1 MHKNLELQKI
11 ARFKLIKTLFFYLLL
26 LISSDLPSIVSSLF
40 FNSLYLT
47 FLSPEKKKNFLLI
60 QLNALKKRCLHVIH
74 WKNKLNCY
82 HFLQATYFDIFIY
95 LKNHILFSVVNKE
108 NSICNDKCLPWCS
121 SRSMSNCWISPFSVS
136 IFSRSSAV
144 LNKRQKRFKTSLYG
158 RFFCLD
164 TTTNLLMLAFT
175 TILQASVLPTL

>member
-1 MHKNLELQKI
+1 M
-11 ARFKLIKTLFFYLLL
+11 ARLKLIKTLTFFYFLL

-47 FLSPEKKKNFLLI
+47 FLSPEKKNNFLLI
-60 QLNALKKRCLHVIH
+60 HLNALKKRCLHVIH

-82 HFLQATYFDIFIY
+82 DFLQATYFDIFIC

-108 NSICNDKCLPWCS
+108 NSSCNDKCLPWCS
-121 SRSMSNCWISPFSVS
+121 SRSMSNCWISPFNVS
-136 IFSRSSAV
+136 IFSRSSPV
-144 LNKRQKRFKTSLYG
+144 LNKRQKWFKTWLYA

-164 TTTNLLMLAFT
+164 SKTDLLILALT
-175 TILQASVLPTL
+175 TILQASALPTL